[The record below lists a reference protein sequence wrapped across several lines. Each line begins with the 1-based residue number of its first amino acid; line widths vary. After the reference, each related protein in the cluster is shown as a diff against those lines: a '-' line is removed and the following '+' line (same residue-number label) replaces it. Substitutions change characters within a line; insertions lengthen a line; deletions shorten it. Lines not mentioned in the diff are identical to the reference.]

1 MLASIG
7 SLYIVKTADRDGTAR
22 GHLRSIGLGGT
33 PARAEVGL
41 VRTAVDPTGR

>member
-7 SLYIVKTADRDGTAR
+7 SLYIIKTADRDSMAR

-33 PARAEVGL
+33 PTRAGIGL